1 MNEAQVSV
9 GHRGR
14 GVDDL
19 QGTEAQDT
27 TSGLCRA
34 GAQGVL
40 PLSVKGHSHGSGQE
54 SAWGGWLQERGRPQP
69 GWTRQL
75 PLAPSFKTS
84 SEARKAISPA
94 PLSC

>member
-40 PLSVKGHSHGSGQE
+40 PLSVKRHSHGSGQE
-54 SAWGGWLQERGRPQP
+54 SAWGRMAPGKGPPTARMDKTAPFGPFLQN
-69 GWTRQL
+69 QL
-75 PLAPSFKTS
+75 GS
-84 SEARKAISPA
+84 
-94 PLSC
+94 